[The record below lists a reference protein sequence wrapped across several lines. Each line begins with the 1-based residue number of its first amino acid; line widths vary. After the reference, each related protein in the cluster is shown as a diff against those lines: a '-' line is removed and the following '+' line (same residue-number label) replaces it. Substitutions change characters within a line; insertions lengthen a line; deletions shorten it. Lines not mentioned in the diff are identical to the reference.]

1 MSAFPPSLLE
11 AIASF
16 FIANAV
22 RDLRGHEKT
31 HQTTMVNISRV
42 ISVQNQIADSVDA
55 FVRSAQR
62 EIQNYYRLG
71 DVALEYNT
79 FRLLKEAF
87 DKHFAAIPGFKF
99 SWDKVQLALK
109 QRVLSS

>member
-1 MSAFPPSLLE
+1 MSAFPSSLLE

-31 HQTTMVNISRV
+31 HRTMMVNISRF

-55 FVRSAQR
+55 FVRNAQR

-71 DVALEYNT
+71 DAALEYNT
-79 FRLLKEAF
+79 FKLLKRRLTNILRQSLALSF
-87 DKHFAAIPGFKF
+87 RGTRF
-99 SWDKVQLALK
+99 SWY
-109 QRVLSS
+109 